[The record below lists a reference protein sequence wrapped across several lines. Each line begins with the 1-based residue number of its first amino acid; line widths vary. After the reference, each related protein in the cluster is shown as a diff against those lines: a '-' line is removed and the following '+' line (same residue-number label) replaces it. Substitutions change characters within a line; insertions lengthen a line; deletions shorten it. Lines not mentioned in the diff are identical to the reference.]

1 MTPAGRIAAIIAC
14 LDEIIAAPRPADA
27 VISAYFRARRYIGS
41 KDRSAVASQIYLI
54 LRHFLQLSWHLE
66 QAHARRDGRNLVLAQ
81 LLLIEHW
88 PLEEIQENFTGE
100 HYAPHKVTRD
110 EQLFLNQLLHCHPRE
125 NGDPWIPASAGMTG
139 LECNEMP
146 IHIQVECPAKYAE
159 KFQAT
164 FGDNFAA
171 EMRGMLTEAPLDL
184 RVNPRVATRAAAI
197 AELKAAKVD
206 AAPTPYSPF
215 GIRIHGRPALPTLD
229 LYKRGGVEIQDEGS
243 QLIALLMGAQ
253 PGEHIVD
260 FCAGAGGKTL
270 AIAAM
275 MENKG
280 RVIACDVLDRRLEK
294 SRTRFTRAGLENI
307 QIRPLTSENDKW
319 VKRSA
324 GQFDRVLVDAP
335 CSGTGVWRRNPDAR
349 WKQLG
354 PGLAELLPLQA
365 RILSSAARLVKPG
378 GRLVYATCSLLPDE
392 NQLQVEKFLAEH
404 SDFKL
409 LPAQQACTPDMH
421 LPDTGDYMNLSPA
434 RHGTDGFFAAVM
446 ERRK

>member
-1 MTPAGRIAAIIAC
+1 MTPAGRIAATIEC

-54 LRHFLQLSWHLE
+54 LRHFLRLSWHLE
-66 QAHARRDGRNLVLAQ
+66 QAGARRNGRNSVLVE
-81 LLLIEHW
+81 LLLSEQW
-88 PLEEIQENFTGE
+88 PVEEIQENFTGE
-100 HYAPHKVTRD
+100 HYAPARLR
-110 EQLFLNQLLHCHPRE
+110 EEERFLLVRLGTVFEP
-125 NGDPWIPASAGMTG
+125 P
-139 LECNEMP
+139 EMP
-146 IHIQVECPAKYAE
+146 LYVQVECPEEYAE
-159 KFQAT
+159 KFQAA
-164 FGDNFAA
+164 FSENFAA
-171 EMRGMLTEAPLDL
+171 EMRGMLTEALMDL
-184 RVNPRVATRAAAI
+184 RVNPRVITRAAAI
-197 AELKAAKVD
+197 AELKAAKID

-243 QLIALLMGAQ
+243 QLIALLVGAQ
-253 PGEHIVD
+253 PGEQIVD

-354 PGLAELLPLQA
+354 PSLVELLPLQA
-365 RILSSAARLVKPG
+365 RILSSTARLVKPG

-392 NQLQVEKFLAEH
+392 NQMQVERFLAEH
-404 SDFKL
+404 PDFKL
-409 LPAQQACTPDMH
+409 LPVQQASTPDMH
-421 LPDTGDYMNLSPA
+421 LPHTGDYMNLSPA
-434 RHGTDGFFAAVM
+434 RHNTDGFFAAVM
-446 ERRK
+446 QKTGF

>member
-1 MTPAGRIAAIIAC
+1 MTPAGRIAAVIAC
-14 LDEIIAAPRPADA
+14 LDEIIAEPRPADA

-41 KDRSAVASQIYLI
+41 KDRSAVAAQIYLI
-54 LRHFLQLSWHLE
+54 LRHFFRLSWHLE
-66 QAHARRDGRNLVLAQ
+66 QAVVRRDGRNLVLAQ

-88 PLEEIQENFTGE
+88 GLEEIQETFVGE
-100 HYAPHKVTRD
+100 HYAPARLR
-110 EQLFLNQLLHCHPRE
+110 EEELFLLMRL
-125 NGDPWIPASAGMTG
+125 GAV
-139 LECNEMP
+139 LEPPEMP
-146 IHIQVECPAKYAE
+146 LYIQVECPEEYAG
-159 KFQAT
+159 KFQT
-164 FGDNFAA
+164 VFGDNFAA
-171 EMRGMLTEAPLDL
+171 EMRGMLIGAPMDL
-184 RVNPRVATRAAAI
+184 RVNPRVITRAAAI
-197 AELKAAKVD
+197 QELKGAKID

-215 GIRIHGRPALPTLD
+215 GIRIYGRPALPTLD
-229 LYKRGGVEIQDEGS
+229 LYKRGGIEIQDEGS
-243 QLIALLMGAQ
+243 QLIALLVGAQ
-253 PGEHIVD
+253 PGEQIVD

-354 PGLAELLPLQA
+354 PGLAELLPLQT
-365 RILSSAARLVKPG
+365 RILASAARLVKPG

-392 NQLQVEKFLAEH
+392 NQMQVEKFLTKH
-404 SDFKL
+404 SDFRL
-409 LPAQQACTPDMH
+409 LPAIEAADAAENVKLVGNEKVRIPVSSSSY
-421 LPDTGDYMNLSPA
+421 LILSPSQ
-434 RHGTDGFFAAVM
+434 HSTDGFFAAVM
-446 ERRK
+446 QKQT